1 MKPTNEERLIRYLF
15 QPGNGNSF
23 SEREGVFE
31 LNFTSGRNYIGFLEK
46 KLGIEFKREWEHTA
60 DGNGR
65 YYRYIVADSDTAKR
79 LMNYANL
86 KAEARG
92 EVMFD
97 DETKANILNKFQ
109 QAKPR
114 GNNDKAKAE

>member
-1 MKPTNEERLIRYLF
+1 MKPTNEERLIHYLF

-31 LNFTSGRNYIGFLEK
+31 LNFTSGRNYINALEE
-46 KLGIEFKREWEHTA
+46 KLNIEFVRQWEHTA
-60 DGNGR
+60 DGQSK
-65 YYRYIVADSDTAKR
+65 YYRYLVADGDTAKR

-86 KAEARG
+86 KAKVRG

-97 DETKANILNKFQ
+97 EEAQAHILKSFQ
-109 QAKPR
+109 
-114 GNNDKAKAE
+114 